1 MNLRCH
7 MKVLKGYV
15 FRPYPNVEQ
24 KTLINKTS
32 HFKEQIKCDDV
43 VRKIDK
49 DMNRLELRK

>member
-1 MNLRCH
+1 

-15 FRPYPNVEQ
+15 FRLYSNVEQ

-32 HFKEQIKCDDV
+32 HFKEQIDDV

>member
-1 MNLRCH
+1 

-15 FRPYPNVEQ
+15 FRLYSNVEQ
-24 KTLINKTS
+24 NTLINKTS
-32 HFKEQIKCDDV
+32 HFKEQIKCNDV

>member
-1 MNLRCH
+1 

-32 HFKEQIKCDDV
+32 HFKVQIKCDDV